1 MKTRTGA
8 GMLALAFLLSA
19 CGSGGESNT
28 VNPAKGPDS
37 LTRIAAPN
45 NGDWTQTVARTAEGW
60 IMGNPNAPTKLVE
73 YASITCPH
81 CAEFSEQAGQRLRQ
95 YVATGQVSWEYRP
108 FLIFPTDAGGFA
120 LLRCQSP
127 EAFFAVSDHLY
138 ATQDEWIQR
147 FQGMTQAQQAQ
158 AQQLPREQQA
168 AFFARAAGLDEV
180 FRQRGM
186 PSAQVDQCLAD
197 RADLQTIATIT
208 ERASREEGITGTPG
222 FLINGTLIPG
232 ADTWQKLEPALQARL
247 GG

>member
-8 GMLALAFLLSA
+8 GMLALAFLLAA
-19 CGSGGESNT
+19 CTGGESNT
-28 VNPAKGPDS
+28 VNPAKGPES

-45 NGDWTQTVARTAEGW
+45 NGDWTETVARTAEGW
-60 IMGNPNAPTKLVE
+60 LMGNPNAPTKLVE

-127 EAFFAVSDHLY
+127 ESFFAVSDQLY
-138 ATQDEWIQR
+138 STQEEWTGRFRATPPAEL
-147 FQGMTQAQQAQ
+147 AQV
-158 AQQLPREQQA
+158 QQLPREQQA
-168 AFFARAAGLDEV
+168 AVFARAAGLDQS
-180 FRQRGM
+180 FRERGM
-186 PSAQVDQCLAD
+186 PAAQVEQCLAN
-197 RADLQTIATIT
+197 RAELQALSTIT
-208 ERASREEGITGTPG
+208 ERAAREEGITGTPG
-222 FLINGTLIPG
+222 FIINGDLIPG
-232 ADTWQKLEPALQARL
+232 ADTWGKLEPALQARL